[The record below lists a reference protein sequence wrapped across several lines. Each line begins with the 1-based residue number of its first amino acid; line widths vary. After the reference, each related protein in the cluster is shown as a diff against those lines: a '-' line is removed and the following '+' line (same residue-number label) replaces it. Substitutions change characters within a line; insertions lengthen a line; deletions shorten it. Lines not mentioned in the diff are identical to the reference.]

1 MPGFISS
8 ELSHAQVN
16 RLFAS
21 KTEPEARLWETA
33 LMAMVDAELFSCP
46 FTAAD
51 DQTNPAARRRKTRL
65 SALRSSRKRWRRL

>member
-21 KTEPEARLWETA
+21 KTEPEARLWKTA
-33 LMAMVDAELFSCP
+33 LMAMVDA
-46 FTAAD
+46 
-51 DQTNPAARRRKTRL
+51 
-65 SALRSSRKRWRRL
+65 